1 MIVYVNKKNEIK
13 DVDTTADATLI
24 PIEMPENNPFAS
36 WSIAKI
42 CCHKVILND
51 GSFVGFVPYVD
62 SKLIEHID
70 KLGQENAVL
79 TEQSEMLS
87 STVDSILIDIIP
99 SLFEV

>member
-1 MIVYVNKKNEIK
+1 MIVFVNERDEIK
-13 DVDTTADATLI
+13 DVGSTTDKTLKLVLI
-24 PIEMPENNPFAS
+24 PDNSFEG
-36 WSIAKI
+36 WSVAKI
-42 CCHKVILND
+42 CCHKVILD
-51 GSFVGFVPYVD
+51 DEEFVGFAPYVD

-70 KLGQENAVL
+70 KLGKENAVL

>member
-1 MIVYVNKKNEIK
+1 MNVFVNERDEIK
-13 DVDTTADATLI
+13 DVGSTKDETLRLVQI
-24 PIEMPENNPFAS
+24 PDNYFEG
-36 WSIAKI
+36 WSVAKI

-51 GSFVGFVPYVD
+51 GEFVGFVPYVD

-70 KLGQENAVL
+70 KLGKENAVL